1 MAGIGHNKPHVS
13 VNSLSAE
20 DKKKVK
26 NAIVGLN
33 DSMTRAAAERDYQ
46 KETVN
51 NIAQEVGL
59 DKKVVR
65 RMAKTFYKSNFNE
78 EQDDNKSFEEL
89 YTVIVKET

>member
-65 RMAKTFYKSNFNE
+65 RMAKTFYKSNFSE